1 MRAPGGAG
9 RSAASLV
16 ALSLACTAVLLVYS
30 LQHGLLTS
38 SSEHIGARGQLRFAS
53 SAVECGCGG
62 SGSNSNNVVL
72 PLAARA
78 ASHRGHDHGEGR
90 ESGSVGGGAATRVAG
105 LRHPDE
111 EEDEAG
117 AKLAAPA
124 APAPAPAA
132 PASPD
137 LSLPMVLVLTPIKN
151 AASHLDR
158 YFRNLAQLDYPPSR
172 LAVAL
177 LDSDSD
183 DVPSGAQLDAL
194 RAAAAASAQV
204 AAFLDA
210 AGVQLG
216 NNASADGGGGALRGA
231 PPPPSAG
238 GGGVRLSA
246 TLAVALAAVPALAGR
261 YARVAVLQH
270 NFGLSLA
277 RDARHGQAAQRSRR
291 AVMARSRNHLLASA
305 LREGDEWALWVDA
318 DLHGYGPSVLRAL
331 LGARKQ
337 LVVPNCV
344 MQPGGRS
351 YDLNSWRL
359 GGPGAPGSNAS
370 VEAVRAAHDRVHAA
384 LLAAGAPADALQL
397 EGYGPTGHVYL
408 HHLARSEPAAGAVRL
423 DAVGGAML
431 LVDAEL
437 HRQGLVF
444 PPYAHRHRIET
455 EGLSMLALDM
465 GVLSWGLPRVEVV
478 HR

>member
-1 MRAPGGAG
+1 MRASSGGSRG
-9 RSAASLV
+9 
-16 ALSLACTAVLLVYS
+16 LSLAALVSLACVVVVMLLVYALAQHDNAAAMRS
-30 LQHGLLTS
+30 LRYATAL
-38 SSEHIGARGQLRFAS
+38 
-53 SAVECGCGG
+53 ECGNVALPRGGGGG
-62 SGSNSNNVVL
+62 S
-72 PLAARA
+72 
-78 ASHRGHDHGEGR
+78 HRDHDHGEGR
-90 ESGSVGGGAATRVAG
+90 ESGAVPAGGGALRAAG
-105 LRHPDE
+105 LRHHGDR
-111 EEDEAG
+111 DEAE
-117 AKLAAPA
+117 APSAPADASDAAP
-124 APAPAPAA
+124 
-132 PASPD
+132 PASPGD
-137 LSLPMVLVLTPIKN
+137 LGLPMVLVLTPVKN
-151 AASHLDR
+151 AASHLGR

-183 DVPSGAQLDAL
+183 DVPTAAQLDAL
-194 RAAAAASAQV
+194 RAAAAASRQV

-210 AGVQLG
+210 AGLPPPLLLL
-216 NNASADGGGGALRGA
+216 NATAAGDGA
-231 PPPPSAG
+231 PHLGAAGGG

-246 TLAVALAAVPALAGR
+246 TLAVALAAVPALARR

-277 RDARHGQAAQRSRR
+277 REARHGQAAQRARR

-318 DLHGYGPSVLRAL
+318 DLHGYPPGVLRSL
-331 LGARKQ
+331 LGARAQ
-337 LVVPNCV
+337 VVVPNCV
-344 MQPGGRS
+344 MEPGGRS

-359 GGPGAPGSNAS
+359 GGTRAPGNNAS
-370 VEAVRAAHDRVHAA
+370 VEDVRAAHDRLHAA
-384 LLAAGAPADALQL
+384 LLAGGQPPDLLQL
-397 EGYGPTGHVYL
+397 EGYGHTGHVYL
-408 HHLARSEPAAGAVRL
+408 HHLAKAAEPRRGGGAVRL

-465 GVLSWGLPRVEVV
+465 GVLSWGLPDVEVL